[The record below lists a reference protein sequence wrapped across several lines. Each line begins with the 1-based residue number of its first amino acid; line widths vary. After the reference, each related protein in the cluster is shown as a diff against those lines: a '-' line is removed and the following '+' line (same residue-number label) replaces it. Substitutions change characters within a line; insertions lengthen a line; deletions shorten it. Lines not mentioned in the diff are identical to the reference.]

1 MLKLYLQVL
10 WRIVDNMSVE
20 GLSFLDKD
28 EPRIVL
34 FCGKGGVGKTTAA
47 SATALHFARRG
58 LRTLLISSDPTPSLS
73 DILEVDVCGMITPI
87 KAAPGLYAVELDYDT
102 VVEMWK
108 EKFGDEV
115 YEVVSSF
122 LPVDK
127 EIIEYVANAP
137 GIDQEFALSYI
148 YDIYKGGGYDT
159 IVWDT
164 APAGGT
170 LSLINLQDKFYRHL
184 GDAARLYVRVRK
196 ALEALT
202 QGRAKRDPLKI
213 IAEWEE
219 LSKSVLGMLKDGG
232 TKAFL
237 VTIPEAL
244 GVNQTQRVAKEL
256 ERFGINISGVIVNYV
271 LTPNAAKIEF
281 NRRRREMQMKHIMA
295 LEEQYGG
302 MMPVVLM
309 PLLPF
314 EVKGIEAVGEVERLL
329 FPDAR
334 SPD

>member
-1 MLKLYLQVL
+1 
-10 WRIVDNMSVE
+10 MSDD
-20 GLSFLDKD
+20 LSFLDEDK
-28 EPRIVL
+28 PRIVM
-34 FCGKGGVGKTTAA
+34 FCGKGGVGKTTSA
-47 SATALHFARRG
+47 SATAIHFARRG
-58 LRTLLISSDPTPSLS
+58 LRALLISSDPTPSLS
-73 DILEVDVCGMITPI
+73 DILELDVRGKITPI
-87 KAAPGLYAVELDYDT
+87 EAAPGLDAVELDFDT

-108 EKFGDEV
+108 EKFGKEV
-115 YEVVSSF
+115 YDVISSF
-122 LPVDK
+122 LPVDE

-148 YDIYKGGGYDT
+148 YDLYRSGDYDV

-184 GDAARLYVRVRK
+184 GEASRLYVRVRT
-196 ALEALT
+196 ALESLT
-202 QGRAKRDPLKI
+202 RGRAKRDPLKV

-219 LSKSVLGMLKDGG
+219 LSKNVLEMIKDDG

-256 ERFGINISGVIVNYV
+256 ERFGVNVSGIIVNYV
-271 LTPNAAKIEF
+271 ITPEAASSEF
-281 NRRRREMQMKHIMA
+281 NRQRREMQTRYIEILTDLYSAAMR
-295 LEEQYGG
+295 
-302 MMPVVLM
+302 VVLM

-314 EVKGIEAVGEVERLL
+314 EVKGIEAVGEVEKLL
-329 FPDAR
+329 FLR
-334 SPD
+334 SSPG

>member
-1 MLKLYLQVL
+1 
-10 WRIVDNMSVE
+10 MSAE
-20 GLSFLDKD
+20 GLDFLD
-28 EPRIVL
+28 EERPRIVM
-34 FCGKGGVGKTTAA
+34 FCGKGGVGKTTSA
-47 SATALHFARRG
+47 SATALHFARMG

-73 DILEVDVCGMITPI
+73 DILEVDVRGKITPI
-87 KAAPGLYAVELDYDT
+87 EAASGLEAVELDYDT

-108 EKFGDEV
+108 EKFGEEV
-115 YEVVSSF
+115 YEVISSF
-122 LPVDK
+122 LPVDE

-148 YDIYKGGGYDT
+148 YDLHADGGYDV

-184 GDAARLYVRVRK
+184 GDAARLYVRVRS

-202 QGRAKRDPLKI
+202 RGRAKRDPLQI

-219 LSKSVLGMLKDGG
+219 LAKSVLGMLRGEG
-232 TKAFL
+232 TRAFL

-244 GVNQTQRVAKEL
+244 GVNQTQRVAIEL
-256 ERFGINISGVIVNYV
+256 ERFGVNVSGVIVNYV
-271 LTPNAAKIEF
+271 VTEEIATSEF
-281 NRRRREMQMKHIMA
+281 NRLRREMQLKYIEA
-295 LEEQYGG
+295 LEELYGG
-302 MMPVVLM
+302 AMRVVLM

-314 EVKGIEAVGEVERLL
+314 EVKGVEALGEVEKRL
-329 FPDAR
+329 FPGGPSSQQAR
-334 SPD
+334 APEEML

>member
-1 MLKLYLQVL
+1 
-10 WRIVDNMSVE
+10 MSVE
-20 GLSFLDKD
+20 GLGFLD
-28 EPRIVL
+28 EERPRIVM
-34 FCGKGGVGKTTAA
+34 FCGKGGVGKTTSA
-47 SATALHFARRG
+47 SATALHFARMG

-73 DILEVDVCGMITPI
+73 DILEADVRGKITPI
-87 KAAPGLYAVELDYDT
+87 EAASGLEAVELDYDT

-108 EKFGDEV
+108 EKFGEEV
-115 YEVVSSF
+115 YEVISSF
-122 LPVDK
+122 LPVDE

-148 YDIYKGGGYDT
+148 YDLHADGGYDV

-184 GDAARLYVRVRK
+184 GDAARLYVRVRS

-202 QGRAKRDPLKI
+202 RGRAKRDPLQI

-219 LSKSVLGMLKDGG
+219 LAKSVLGMLRGEG
-232 TKAFL
+232 TRAFL

-244 GVNQTQRVAKEL
+244 GVNQTQRVAIEL
-256 ERFGINISGVIVNYV
+256 ERFGVNVSGVIVNYV
-271 LTPNAAKIEF
+271 VTEEIATSEF
-281 NRRRREMQMKHIMA
+281 NRLRREMQLKYIEA
-295 LEEQYGG
+295 LEELYGG
-302 MMPVVLM
+302 AMRVVLM

-314 EVKGIEAVGEVERLL
+314 EVKGVEALGEVEKRL
-329 FPDAR
+329 FPGGPSSQQAR
-334 SPD
+334 APEEML

>member
-1 MLKLYLQVL
+1 
-10 WRIVDNMSVE
+10 MSAE
-20 GLSFLDKD
+20 GLGFLDD
-28 EPRIVL
+28 ERPSIVM
-34 FCGKGGVGKTTAA
+34 FCGKGGVGKTTSA
-47 SATALHFARRG
+47 SATALHFAQRG
-58 LRTLLISSDPTPSLS
+58 LHTLLFSSDPTPSLS
-73 DILEVDVCGMITPI
+73 DILEIDVRGKITSI
-87 KAAPGLYAVELDYDT
+87 GAAPGLDAVELDYDT

-115 YEVVSSF
+115 YDVISSF
-122 LPVDK
+122 LPVDE

-148 YDIYKGGGYDT
+148 YDLYTGVDYDA

-184 GDAARLYVRVRK
+184 GDAARLYVRVRS

-202 QGRAKRDPLKI
+202 RGRAKRDPLRI

-219 LSKSVLGMLKDGG
+219 LAKSVLEMLKDEG
-232 TKAFL
+232 TRAFL

-244 GVNQTQRVAKEL
+244 GVNQTRRVAKEL
-256 ERFGINISGVIVNYV
+256 ERFGVNVSGVIVNYV
-271 LTPNAAKIEF
+271 LTPEIATSEF
-281 NRRRREMQMKHIMA
+281 NMRRREMQLKYI
-295 LEEQYGG
+295 EEIEARYGG
-302 MMPVVLM
+302 AMRVVLI

-314 EVKGIEAVGEVERLL
+314 EVKGVEALGEVEKLL
-329 FPDAR
+329 FPSRR
-334 SPD
+334 SSQ

>member
-1 MLKLYLQVL
+1 
-10 WRIVDNMSVE
+10 MSDD
-20 GLSFLDKD
+20 LSFLDEDK
-28 EPRIVL
+28 PRIIM
-34 FCGKGGVGKTTAA
+34 FCGKGGVGKTTSA
-47 SATALHFARRG
+47 SATAIHFARRG
-58 LRTLLISSDPTPSLS
+58 LRALLISSDPTPSLS
-73 DILEVDVCGMITPI
+73 DILELDVRGKITPI
-87 KAAPGLYAVELDYDT
+87 EAAPGLDAVELDFDT

-108 EKFGDEV
+108 EKFGKEV
-115 YEVVSSF
+115 YDVISSF
-122 LPVDK
+122 LPVDE

-148 YDIYKGGGYDT
+148 YDLYRSGDYDV

-184 GDAARLYVRVRK
+184 GEASRLYVRVRT
-196 ALEALT
+196 ALESLT
-202 QGRAKRDPLKI
+202 RGRAKRDPLKV

-219 LSKSVLGMLKDGG
+219 LSKNVLEMIKDDG

-256 ERFGINISGVIVNYV
+256 ERFGVNVSGIIVNYV
-271 LTPNAAKIEF
+271 ITPEAASSEF
-281 NRRRREMQMKHIMA
+281 NRQRREMQTRYIEILTDLYSAAMR
-295 LEEQYGG
+295 
-302 MMPVVLM
+302 VVLM

-314 EVKGIEAVGEVERLL
+314 EVKGIEAVGEVEKLL
-329 FPDAR
+329 FLR
-334 SPD
+334 SSPG

>member
-1 MLKLYLQVL
+1 
-10 WRIVDNMSVE
+10 MSAE
-20 GLSFLDKD
+20 GLSFLDEEK
-28 EPRIVL
+28 PRIVM
-34 FCGKGGVGKTTAA
+34 FCGKGGVGKTTSA
-47 SATALHFARRG
+47 SATALHFARGG

-73 DILEVDVCGMITPI
+73 DILEVDVRGEITPI
-87 KAAPGLYAVELDYDT
+87 EAAPGLDAVELDFDT

-108 EKFGDEV
+108 EKFGKEV
-115 YEVVSSF
+115 YEVISSF
-122 LPVDK
+122 LPVDE

-148 YDIYKGGGYDT
+148 YDLYTSGGYDV

-184 GDAARLYVRVRK
+184 GDAARLYVRVRN

-202 QGRAKRDPLKI
+202 RGRAKRDPLQI
-213 IAEWEE
+213 IAEWEK
-219 LSKSVLGMLKDGG
+219 LSKSVLEMLKDEG

-244 GVNQTQRVAKEL
+244 GVNQTQRVAREL
-256 ERFGINISGVIVNYV
+256 ARYGINVSGVIVNYV
-271 LTPNAAKIEF
+271 LTPEAAASEF
-281 NRRRREMQMKHIMA
+281 NRSRREMQSKYIAA
-295 LEEQYGG
+295 LERQYGDE
-302 MMPVVLM
+302 MHVVQM

-314 EVKGIEAVGEVERLL
+314 EVKGIEALDAVEKLL
-329 FPDAR
+329 FPNRLSD
-334 SPD
+334 

>member
-1 MLKLYLQVL
+1 
-10 WRIVDNMSVE
+10 MSAE
-20 GLSFLDKD
+20 GLGFLDD
-28 EPRIVL
+28 ERPSIVM
-34 FCGKGGVGKTTAA
+34 FCGKGGVGKTTSA
-47 SATALHFARRG
+47 SATALHFAQRG
-58 LRTLLISSDPTPSLS
+58 LHTLLISSDPTPSLS
-73 DILEVDVCGMITPI
+73 DILEIDVRGKITPI
-87 KAAPGLYAVELDYDT
+87 EAAPGLDAVELDYDT

-115 YEVVSSF
+115 YEVISSF
-122 LPVDK
+122 LPVDE

-148 YDIYKGGGYDT
+148 YDLYTGGDYDA

-184 GDAARLYVRVRK
+184 GDAARLYVRVRS

-202 QGRAKRDPLKI
+202 RGRAKRDPLRI

-219 LSKSVLGMLKDGG
+219 LAKSVLEMLKDEG
-232 TKAFL
+232 TRAFL

-244 GVNQTQRVAKEL
+244 GVNQTRRVAKEL
-256 ERFGINISGVIVNYV
+256 ERFGVNVSGVIVNYV
-271 LTPNAAKIEF
+271 LTPEIATSEF
-281 NRRRREMQMKHIMA
+281 NMRRREMQLKYI
-295 LEEQYGG
+295 EEIEARYGG
-302 MMPVVLM
+302 AMRVVLI

-314 EVKGIEAVGEVERLL
+314 EVKGVEALGEVEKLL
-329 FPDAR
+329 FPSRR
-334 SPD
+334 SSQ

>member
-1 MLKLYLQVL
+1 
-10 WRIVDNMSVE
+10 MSDD
-20 GLSFLDKD
+20 LSFLDEDK
-28 EPRIVL
+28 PRIIM
-34 FCGKGGVGKTTAA
+34 FCGKGGVGKTTSA
-47 SATALHFARRG
+47 SATAIHFARRG
-58 LRTLLISSDPTPSLS
+58 LRALLISSDPTPSLS
-73 DILEVDVCGMITPI
+73 DILELDVRGKITPI
-87 KAAPGLYAVELDYDT
+87 EAAPGLDAVELDFDT

-108 EKFGDEV
+108 EKFGKEV
-115 YEVVSSF
+115 YDVISSF
-122 LPVDK
+122 LPVDE

-148 YDIYKGGGYDT
+148 YDLYRSGDYDV

-184 GDAARLYVRVRK
+184 GEASRLYVRVRT
-196 ALEALT
+196 ALESLT
-202 QGRAKRDPLKI
+202 RGRAKRDPLKV

-219 LSKSVLGMLKDGG
+219 LSKNVLEMIKDDG

-256 ERFGINISGVIVNYV
+256 ERFGVNVSGIIVNYV
-271 LTPNAAKIEF
+271 ITPEAASSEF
-281 NRRRREMQMKHIMA
+281 NRQRREMQTRHIEA
-295 LEEQYGG
+295 LMDLYSAT
-302 MMPVVLM
+302 MRVVLM

-314 EVKGIEAVGEVERLL
+314 EVKGIEAVGEVEKLL
-329 FPDAR
+329 FLR
-334 SPD
+334 SSPG